1 MIAATP
7 GDQVF
12 LNMWQHRVCVTKT
25 IVFEFCSKT
34 GQVYPQFLA
43 CSIVLTNNLRD
54 SSNCL
59 TMRVKSKIEAIMNI
73 SSLRSSSFKTSVNNF
88 LIDKNLFNQSIG

>member
-43 CSIVLTNNLRD
+43 CSIVFTNNLHAP
-54 SSNCL
+54 SNCL

-73 SSLRSSSFKTSVNNF
+73 SSLRSSSFKTTV
-88 LIDKNLFNQSIG
+88 KNSLKDTYL